1 MGTQPVSYTHLDV
14 YKRQRYNS
22 SAITSDGKVYAW
34 GRNDEGQIGNVN
46 VALRTNEPMNVM
58 AGATNSEDE
67 ESSLE
72 NIVAIAIG
80 ANHMTALRL
89 DGKVYSWGA
98 DMFGQLG
105 DGRNGYCLLYTSFY
119 PFFLSY
125 PCMSSIHMNLFQE
138 YLSIL

>member
-1 MGTQPVSYTHLDV
+1 MVKFILG
-14 YKRQRYNS
+14 
-22 SAITSDGKVYAW
+22 

-46 VALRTNEPMNVM
+46 VASRTNEPMNVM

-89 DGKVYSWGA
+89 DGKVYSWGT
-98 DMFGQLG
+98 DMLGQLG
-105 DGRNGYCLLYTSFY
+105 DGRNGYEYEKSRFAG
-119 PFFLSY
+119 SY
-125 PCMSSIHMNLFQE
+125 RYSCKQLTNNGS
-138 YLSIL
+138 